1 MRDRDGVPI
10 CIIAVTEDITEKIRA
25 ESALRDSEQRLM
37 LAQGAAHVG
46 VWDCDLRTNVSLIS
60 GEYARMHGLA
70 PDHPP
75 LTHEEWLES
84 VHPADR
90 ERVNALLTE
99 SIERTRIWD
108 HEFRVVWPDGSVHW
122 LLGKGEVFL
131 DESGQPVRMVG
142 VNLDITERKRAEEQ
156 HSRLAAIVESSDLAI
171 IGEAVDGTIVSW
183 NRGAE
188 KLYRY
193 KAEEMLG
200 RNKSSVI
207 PPARLDLAR
216 LVRESLGRGARV
228 PSFET
233 TGLRRDGSEVPISLT
248 LSPTLDSAGAVVG
261 ISAIARDITAQ
272 KQADAALRESEERF
286 RRVFEEGPLGLALVR
301 RDYHFEKVNSAL
313 CQMLGYSEAE
323 LLKLSFAD
331 ITHPDDLRAD
341 VELAERLFRCEIP
354 FYNLRK
360 RYVKKNGEIV
370 WINLTASL
378 ICNQEGEPIHGIAMI
393 EDITEVKRA
402 QEIENR
408 LASDLE
414 HSRDEIRAL
423 AASLM
428 TAQEEERRRISRELH
443 DQICQQL
450 ASLALEIG
458 GLAASP
464 LPPENARDKLNQIR
478 ARVVQASDEARQIA
492 YNMHS
497 SILDDLGLVASLEDL
512 CSQFSERHP
521 DVALGFEEHDLPAA
535 LPSEVASCLYSV
547 AKESLQNIAKHSS
560 AKCVSVAL
568 GFKNGAIV
576 LTIQE
581 DGTGFDPTAVRGH
594 RRLGLI
600 GMEERARSVNGKLT
614 IRAHGTQ
621 IAVEVPW
628 PDRDL

>member
-1 MRDRDGVPI
+1 LRESQQRSASIYNTVEDVIFHLAIEPEGQFRFISVNAAFLSITGLSQERVVGKTVNEVIPEPSLTMVLGKYRQVIEEKTIVRWEETSDYPAGRLTGEISVAPI
-10 CIIAVTEDITEKIRA
+10 FDNTGTCTHLIGSVHDITE
-25 ESALRDSEQRLM
+25 
-37 LAQGAAHVG
+37 
-46 VWDCDLRTNVSLIS
+46 T
-60 GEYARMHGLA
+60 
-70 PDHPP
+70 
-75 LTHEEWLES
+75 
-84 VHPADR
+84 
-90 ERVNALLTE
+90 
-99 SIERTRIWD
+99 
-108 HEFRVVWPDGSVHW
+108 
-122 LLGKGEVFL
+122 
-131 DESGQPVRMVG
+131 
-142 VNLDITERKRAEEQ
+142 
-156 HSRLAAIVESSDLAI
+156 
-171 IGEAVDGTIVSW
+171 
-183 NRGAE
+183 
-188 KLYRY
+188 
-193 KAEEMLG
+193 
-200 RNKSSVI
+200 
-207 PPARLDLAR
+207 
-216 LVRESLGRGARV
+216 
-228 PSFET
+228 
-233 TGLRRDGSEVPISLT
+233 
-248 LSPTLDSAGAVVG
+248 
-261 ISAIARDITAQ
+261 
-272 KQADAALRESEERF
+272 
-286 RRVFEEGPLGLALVR
+286 
-301 RDYHFEKVNSAL
+301 
-313 CQMLGYSEAE
+313 
-323 LLKLSFAD
+323 
-331 ITHPDDLRAD
+331 
-341 VELAERLFRCEIP
+341 
-354 FYNLRK
+354 
-360 RYVKKNGEIV
+360 
-370 WINLTASL
+370 
-378 ICNQEGEPIHGIAMI
+378 
-393 EDITEVKRA
+393 KRA
-402 QEIENR
+402 QEIKNR

-478 ARVVQASDEARQIA
+478 ARVVQASDEARRIA

>member
-1 MRDRDGVPI
+1 
-10 CIIAVTEDITEKIRA
+10 
-25 ESALRDSEQRLM
+25 
-37 LAQGAAHVG
+37 
-46 VWDCDLRTNVSLIS
+46 
-60 GEYARMHGLA
+60 
-70 PDHPP
+70 
-75 LTHEEWLES
+75 
-84 VHPADR
+84 
-90 ERVNALLTE
+90 
-99 SIERTRIWD
+99 
-108 HEFRVVWPDGSVHW
+108 
-122 LLGKGEVFL
+122 
-131 DESGQPVRMVG
+131 
-142 VNLDITERKRAEEQ
+142 
-156 HSRLAAIVESSDLAI
+156 
-171 IGEAVDGTIVSW
+171 
-183 NRGAE
+183 
-188 KLYRY
+188 
-193 KAEEMLG
+193 
-200 RNKSSVI
+200 
-207 PPARLDLAR
+207 
-216 LVRESLGRGARV
+216 
-228 PSFET
+228 
-233 TGLRRDGSEVPISLT
+233 
-248 LSPTLDSAGAVVG
+248 
-261 ISAIARDITAQ
+261 
-272 KQADAALRESEERF
+272 
-286 RRVFEEGPLGLALVR
+286 
-301 RDYHFEKVNSAL
+301 
-313 CQMLGYSEAE
+313 MLGYSEAE

>member
-1 MRDRDGVPI
+1 LVNTHRDGHGLTV
-10 CIIAVTEDITEKIRA
+10 ASHWTLHK
-25 ESALRDSEQRLM
+25 DSEGRPI
-37 LAQGAAHVG
+37 A
-46 VWDCDLRTNVSLIS
+46 I
-60 GEYARMHGLA
+60 
-70 PDHPP
+70 
-75 LTHEEWLES
+75 LE
-84 VHPADR
+84 
-90 ERVNALLTE
+90 
-99 SIERTRIWD
+99 
-108 HEFRVVWPDGSVHW
+108 
-122 LLGKGEVFL
+122 
-131 DESGQPVRMVG
+131 
-142 VNLDITERKRAEEQ
+142 VNLDITPRKEAEQRFHSLLEAAPDAMVVVNREGRIVLTNAQVERLFGYKRDELYGKSTEILMPERFRTNHLGHRSNFFQ
-156 HSRLAAIVESSDLAI
+156 EPKVREMGVGLELY
-171 IGEAVDGTIVSW
+171 GLRKDGTEFPVEVS
-183 NRGAE
+183 
-188 KLYRY
+188 
-193 KAEEMLG
+193 
-200 RNKSSVI
+200 
-207 PPARLDLAR
+207 
-216 LVRESLGRGARV
+216 
-228 PSFET
+228 
-233 TGLRRDGSEVPISLT
+233 
-248 LSPTLDSAGAVVG
+248 LSPLKTGEGTLVT
-261 ISAIARDITAQ
+261 SAIRDITVRTQAQ
-272 KQADAALRESEERF
+272 DALRESQQRLVLIYNTVEDVIFHLAIEPEGQFRFISVNAAFLSITGLSQERVVGKTVNEVIPEPSLTMVLGKYRQVIEEKTIVRW
-286 RRVFEEGPLGLALVR
+286 EETS
-301 RDYHFEKVNSAL
+301 DYPA
-313 CQMLGYSEAE
+313 G
-323 LLKLSFAD
+323 
-331 ITHPDDLRAD
+331 
-341 VELAERLFRCEIP
+341 RLT
-354 FYNLRK
+354 
-360 RYVKKNGEIV
+360 GEISV
-370 WINLTASL
+370 APIFDNTGTCTHL
-378 ICNQEGEPIHGIAMI
+378 IGSVH
-393 EDITEVKRA
+393 DITETKRA
-402 QEIENR
+402 QEIKNR